1 MREPRQFGPV
11 RLIPGERN
19 GKYPHCNSVYLDG
32 ARVLI
37 DPGSDRRALEQLRD
51 GPGVEQVW
59 LSHWH
64 EDHLMHLDLFDDLPL
79 TIHQADQ
86 EPLSDIER
94 FIDWYGMDEPLR
106 DPFRAL
112 LLQTFHFRPRR
123 PARTF
128 RGDETIDTAAGPVEV
143 LHTPGHTPGHCA
155 LWFSGAGVLY
165 LGDYDLTRFGPW
177 YGDPGSSIEQ
187 TIASVRRLRA
197 VPARVWLAAHEE
209 GVWEGDPG
217 EAWERYL
224 GVIDER
230 EGRLLAFLTEPRTMA
245 EIVDQWLVY
254 RKPRDPRP
262 FFAFGER
269 AISGKHLERLVAR
282 GAVRRDGER
291 YVAT

>member
-1 MREPRQFGPV
+1 MHEPRQFGPV

-19 GKYPHCNSVYLDG
+19 GKYPYCNSVYLDG

-79 TIHQADQ
+79 TIHQAEQ

-94 FIDWYGMDEPLR
+94 FIDWYGMDASLR

-112 LLQTFHFRPRR
+112 LLETFHFRPRR

-128 RGDETIDTAAGPVEV
+128 RGSERIDTAAGPVEV

-155 LWFSGAGVLY
+155 LWFPDAEVLY

-187 TIASVRRLRA
+187 TIASVERLRA

-209 GVWEGDPG
+209 GVWEQDPG

-230 EGRLLAFLTEPRTMA
+230 EHRLLASLTEPRTMA

-262 FFAFGER
+262 FFAFAER
-269 AISGKHLERLVAR
+269 AITSKHLERLVAR
-282 GAVRRDGER
+282 GAVRRDGDS
-291 YVAT
+291 YVAA